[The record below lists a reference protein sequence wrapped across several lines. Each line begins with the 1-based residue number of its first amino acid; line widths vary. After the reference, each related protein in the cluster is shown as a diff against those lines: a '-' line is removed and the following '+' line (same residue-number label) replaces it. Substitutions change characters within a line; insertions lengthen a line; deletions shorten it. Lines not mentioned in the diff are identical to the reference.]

1 LLPLSPYSGPRI
13 ARVEKL
19 WTKIA
24 LLLLRRLTSMKPTK
38 SQLKF
43 LRAWLLFH
51 HSGFTFGNWFRLNWK
66 ALLIVALLL
75 VFSALIAL
83 AIPLVGGILFGLY
96 LGTLLRDITYFR
108 IARSRWPAVLDV
120 VNWDRVQQLVDTHD
134 EPANTK

>member
-1 LLPLSPYSGPRI
+1 
-13 ARVEKL
+13 
-19 WTKIA
+19 
-24 LLLLRRLTSMKPTK
+24 MKPTK
-38 SQLKF
+38 AQLKF

-108 IARSRWPAVLDV
+108 IARRRWVLATRLRTGVCFPPSPWKKISCFPV
-120 VNWDRVQQLVDTHD
+120 VS
-134 EPANTK
+134 PS